1 VIVVVVFTF
10 VSANTSGAEAH
21 IRVKATAPT
30 PTNLEINTFIA
41 VLLTT
46 SLTTTTGFSGTVP
59 GPSRNASQ
67 TSRDVL
73 YLARTILANSL
84 HAFLGN
90 FALFVKLSGHS
101 KSINSNDLPPPKQNC
116 AVKIWPI
123 CYMGLMKGTT

>member
-1 VIVVVVFTF
+1 MVVAAKIIAATDKIYRVNITLTVFD
-10 VSANTSGAEAH
+10 G
-21 IRVKATAPT
+21 
-30 PTNLEINTFIA
+30 
-41 VLLTT
+41 TT
-46 SLTTTTGFSGTVP
+46 ITGFSGIVP

-101 KSINSNDLPPPKQNC
+101 KSINSNDLPPPSRIVPSKYGRFVTQR
-116 AVKIWPI
+116 ARP
-123 CYMGLMKGTT
+123 L